1 MTKMDHLSRMQLRW
15 SVTVLGWELRSGR
28 LAQSWVGGGGAEG
41 ENGGFAGG
49 TDILT

>member
-28 LAQSWVGGGGAEG
+28 LAQSWVRGGAEG